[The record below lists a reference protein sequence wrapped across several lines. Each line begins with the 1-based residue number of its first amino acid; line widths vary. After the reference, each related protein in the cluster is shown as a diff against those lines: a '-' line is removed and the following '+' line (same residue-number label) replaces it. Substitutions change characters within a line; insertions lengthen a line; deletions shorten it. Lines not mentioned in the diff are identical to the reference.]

1 MISQKAKYA
10 FKALAYLAGLRPGT
24 SAQIEG
30 IAATAAVPRKF
41 LEHILLDLKRNGVV
55 ASRRGR
61 SGGYVLIKPPAEI
74 TIGQILRA
82 IDGPIAPLPCISR
95 TAYRRCADCSDEKTC
110 VVRKLFADTYAAT
123 LLLLDGTTLAEAIQS
138 RGKGPEAEAP
148 APPAAS
154 RENIPALLNQL

>member
-10 FKALAYLAGLRPGT
+10 FKALAHLAGVEAGT
-24 SAQIEG
+24 SVQIEE
-30 IAATAAVPRKF
+30 IASKSAVPRKF

-61 SGGYVLIKPPAEI
+61 AGGYLLIKPPAEI

-95 TAYRRCADCSDEKTC
+95 TAYRRCSDCSDETTC

-123 LLLLDGTTLAEAIQS
+123 LLLLDGTTLAEAIRDRDAVAPS
-138 RGKGPEAEAP
+138 ATAAAP
-148 APPAAS
+148 ATVS
-154 RENIPALLNQL
+154 RETIPALLG

>member
-10 FKALAYLAGLRPGT
+10 FKALAHLAGLGAGT
-24 SAQIEG
+24 SVQIEE
-30 IAATAAVPRKF
+30 IAVKSAVPRKF
-41 LEHILLDLKRNGVV
+41 LEHILLDLKHKGIV

-61 SGGYVLIKPPAEI
+61 AGGYLLIKHPSEI

-95 TAYRRCADCSDEKTC
+95 TAYRRCSDCSDENTC

-123 LLLLDGTTLAEAIQS
+123 LLLLDGTTLAEAVAD
-138 RGKGPEAEAP
+138 RAATT
-148 APPAAS
+148 PAAAPS
-154 RENIPALLNQL
+154 SPAAAPRETIPALLS